1 MIGETWHVALAGA
14 FLLAT
19 HFGLSSTALRPA
31 IAGRIGEG
39 AFLGLYS
46 MIAALAF
53 AWLLFAYA
61 WSPYGPVLWW
71 LYPVGHYAAIILMP
85 IALLLVVCGYSQP
98 NPTAIGQPQDYEAR
112 GILRVTR
119 HPVMWGVAL
128 WALAHLLANGD
139 LASFYLFASL
149 AILALGGTLA
159 IDTKKGRSLGVTYQ
173 MFREQTSNIPF
184 LAIVRGR
191 QSAAKAVQELGL
203 VRLLIVIVSYGAL
216 LHLHTWLFGVPPY
229 PV

>member
-14 FLLAT
+14 FLLAS
-19 HFGLSSTALRPA
+19 HFGLSSTALRA
-31 IAGRIGEG
+31 RIAGRIGET

-46 MIAALAF
+46 LVAAAAI
-53 AWLLFAYA
+53 AWLTIAYA
-61 WSPYGPVLWW
+61 RAPYGPVLWW
-71 LYPVGHYAAIILMP
+71 LYPIGHYAAVVIMP

-98 NPTAIGQPQDYEAR
+98 NPTAIGQPQEYEAR

-119 HPVMWGVAL
+119 HPVMWGIAL

-159 IDTKKGRSLGVTYQ
+159 IDAKKDRKLGVTYE
-173 MFREQTSNIPF
+173 MFRQQTSNVPF
-184 LAIVRGR
+184 LAIARGR
-191 QSAAKAVQELGL
+191 QSAAAAVQELGL
-203 VRLLIVIVSYGAL
+203 VRLLIVIVAYGAL